1 MIVLLFLLSLLH
13 TAEPVKTNV
22 RFVYNGSMPK
32 VSQQHR
38 DARREQI
45 LAAARRCFLRDG
57 FHATSMQDLFA
68 EAGLSSG
75 AVYSYF
81 ASKDDVIVA
90 IAEENLS
97 GVTEMIRTVAA
108 QQPARPVGAV
118 LADVLEML
126 HAKDSQDGLGKLTV
140 IVWSEALRNPSL
152 AARFT
157 ALVTQVRASLAEVIQ
172 QCPGNLPRDVSADV
186 LAAALLSLVPGYLLQ
201 LALLGPAAVDGLP
214 DAVRALWPDPRRAA
228 CGGATGT

>member
-1 MIVLLFLLSLLH
+1 
-13 TAEPVKTNV
+13 
-22 RFVYNGSMPK
+22 MPK

-45 LAAARRCFLRDG
+45 LDAARRCFLRDG

-81 ASKDDVIVA
+81 ASKDDMILA
-90 IAEENLS
+90 IAEDNLR
-97 GVTEMIRTVAA
+97 GVSEMISTVATRH
-108 QQPARPVGAV
+108 PGRPVGTV
-118 LADVLEML
+118 LADAMEML
-126 HAKDSQDGLGKLTV
+126 HAKDAQDGLGKLTV

-157 ALVTQVRASLAEVIQ
+157 ELAAQVRANLAEVIRQ
-172 QCPGNLPRDVSADV
+172 SPGNLPGEVSADV
-186 LAAALLSLVPGYLLQ
+186 LAAALTCLVPGYLLQ
-201 LALLGPAAVDGLP
+201 LALLGPAAVDSVP
-214 DAVRALWPDPRRAA
+214 DAVRALWPGVEP
-228 CGGATGT
+228 

>member
-1 MIVLLFLLSLLH
+1 
-13 TAEPVKTNV
+13 
-22 RFVYNGSMPK
+22 MPK

-97 GVTEMIRTVAA
+97 EVTGMIHAVAT
-108 QQPARPVGAV
+108 QQATQPVGAV
-118 LADVLEML
+118 LADVLDML
-126 HAKDSQDGLGKLTV
+126 RAKDAEEGFSKLTV

-152 AARFT
+152 AARFAT
-157 ALVTQVRASLAEVIQ
+157 VVTRVRTDLAELISQ
-172 QCPGNLPRDVSADV
+172 SRGNLPADVPADV
-186 LAAALLSLVPGYLLQ
+186 LATTLLSLVPGYLVQ
-201 LALLGPAAVDGLP
+201 LALVGPDAVHDVPG
-214 DAVRALWPDPRRAA
+214 AVRALWPEP
-228 CGGATGT
+228 

>member
-1 MIVLLFLLSLLH
+1 
-13 TAEPVKTNV
+13 
-22 RFVYNGSMPK
+22 MPK

-90 IAEENLS
+90 IAEENMR
-97 GVTEMIRTVAA
+97 GVTEMIGVIATR
-108 QQPARPVGAV
+108 QPGRPVGAV
-118 LADVLEML
+118 LADVMDML
-126 HAKDSQDGLGKLTV
+126 HAKDTQDGLGKLTV
-140 IVWSEALRNPSL
+140 IVWSEALRNPLL

-157 ALVTQVRASLAEVIQ
+157 VLVTQLRTNLAEVIQ
-172 QCPGNLPRDVSADV
+172 QNPGNLPGDVSAGV

-201 LALLGPAAVDGLP
+201 LALLGSAAVDGVP
-214 DAVRALWPDPRRAA
+214 DAVRALWPD
-228 CGGATGT
+228 

>member
-1 MIVLLFLLSLLH
+1 M
-13 TAEPVKTNV
+13 
-22 RFVYNGSMPK
+22 GSMPK
-32 VSQQHR
+32 VTQQHR

-90 IAEENLS
+90 IAEENMR
-97 GVTEMIRTVAA
+97 GVTELVRTVAS
-108 QQPARPVGAV
+108 QHPGRPAGAV
-118 LADVLEML
+118 LADIMDMV
-126 HAKDSQDGLGKLTV
+126 HARDTQDGLGKLTV

-157 ALVTQVRASLAEVIQ
+157 AMVAQIRADLAEVIEQ
-172 QCPGNLPRDVSADV
+172 SPQDLPAGVPADI
-186 LAAALLSLVPGYLLQ
+186 LAATLICLVPGYLLQ
-201 LALLGPAAVDGLP
+201 LAILGPAAVDGVP
-214 DAVRALWPDPRRAA
+214 GAVRALWPAQ
-228 CGGATGT
+228 